1 MERTNDLIQEKGIPG
16 GFLMPGFYGATREGR
31 IMLLDRG
38 GGDISGSILAKC
50 LGADLYENWTDV
62 SGFLSADPR
71 IVDNP
76 QPIGR
81 ITYQELRELSYM
93 GASVLHEEAVF
104 PVMEAGIPIAIKN
117 TNRPQDPGTIISDR
131 DDYVSGE
138 PIITGVTGKRNFVAV
153 HVLKD
158 HLTNEIGYYRR
169 VLSVFERYRV
179 SVEHIPSGID
189 SFAVVVRGEDVKDS
203 LWSIVADIKREVEP
217 DKIKVV
223 DDLALVSTVGRNMV
237 GRPGVSG
244 SLFAALGQEG
254 VSIRMMSQ
262 GSDEINIIVG
272 VRDSDFERA
281 IRAIYRAFSDGDH
294 LLELSDLKRAE
305 EEARI
310 ETAGLASRE

>member
-1 MERTNDLIQEKGIPG
+1 
-16 GFLMPGFYGATREGR
+16 
-31 IMLLDRG
+31 ML
-38 GGDISGSILAKC
+38 SI
-50 LGADLYENWTDV
+50 
-62 SGFLSADPR
+62 
-71 IVDNP
+71 
-76 QPIGR
+76 
-81 ITYQELRELSYM
+81 
-93 GASVLHEEAVF
+93 
-104 PVMEAGIPIAIKN
+104 
-117 TNRPQDPGTIISDR
+117 
-131 DDYVSGE
+131 
-138 PIITGVTGKRNFVAV
+138 
-153 HVLKD
+153 
-158 HLTNEIGYYRR
+158 
-169 VLSVFERYRV
+169 FERYRV

-310 ETAGLASRE
+310 ETAGLAQRVE